1 MAKISDIH
9 IEFDILRRR
18 IDENMFHQKRCLD
31 DLVDNIFPISS
42 DIKDLFERM
51 RWLIQDGM
59 MINDWFFKLS
69 LKFPISQYTS
79 PSKHRNITS
88 CKDKRNEKMIDKTK
102 ENEWVK
108 SNKRQA
114 ILEENKE
121 ATKINKIS
129 NDVNES
135 VVDLSNND

>member
-1 MAKISDIH
+1 
-9 IEFDILRRR
+9 
-18 IDENMFHQKRCLD
+18 
-31 DLVDNIFPISS
+31 
-42 DIKDLFERM
+42 
-51 RWLIQDGM
+51 
-59 MINDWFFKLS
+59 
-69 LKFPISQYTS
+69 
-79 PSKHRNITS
+79 
-88 CKDKRNEKMIDKTK
+88 MIDKTK